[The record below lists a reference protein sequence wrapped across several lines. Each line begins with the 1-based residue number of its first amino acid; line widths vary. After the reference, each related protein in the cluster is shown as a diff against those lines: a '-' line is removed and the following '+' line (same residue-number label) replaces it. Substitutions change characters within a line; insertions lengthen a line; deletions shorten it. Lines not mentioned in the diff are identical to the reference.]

1 MKQTIVAAAC
11 VLVTG
16 MATLGCAK
24 DLGSTADLPTVASLD
39 LKRWEGPW
47 FELARI
53 PVPIGRDW
61 VNTVETYTPKG
72 DGTFSVVYEGRK
84 GSPQGPHRSLRQ
96 RLRIPD
102 PARPGEMQVSFLP
115 LVWLDYRL
123 IYMDE
128 DYRFMLVTGRSWNYL
143 WLMGRAPRPA
153 PEAYAKLVEKAAG
166 MGFDVS
172 RLERVPQD

>member
-1 MKQTIVAAAC
+1 MNHPIFASALL
-11 VLVTG
+11 LVSG

-24 DLGSTADLPTVASLD
+24 GPDATADLATVVNLD
-39 LKRWEGPW
+39 LKRWEGAW

-72 DGTFSVVYEGRK
+72 DGSYSVVYEGRR
-84 GSPQGPHRSLRQ
+84 GSPQGPRRSLVQ

-123 IYMDE
+123 IYMAE
-128 DYRFMLVTGRSWNYL
+128 DYRFMLVTGSTRNYL
-143 WLMGRAPRPA
+143 WLMGRDRKPLA
-153 PEAYAKLVEKAAG
+153 EDYASLLEKAAA

>member
-1 MKQTIVAAAC
+1 MRHPFAAA
-11 VLVTG
+11 VLALG
-16 MATLGCAK
+16 MVTLGCAK
-24 DLGSTADLPTVASLD
+24 DPGSTADLPTVAELD

-47 FELARI
+47 YELARI

-61 VNTVETYTPKG
+61 VDTVETYTPKG
-72 DGTFSVVYEGRK
+72 DGTYAVVYEGRK
-84 GSPQGPHRSLRQ
+84 GSSQGPRRSLRQ

-102 PARPGEMQVSFLP
+102 PARPGAMQVSFLP

-123 IYMDE
+123 IYMAE
-128 DYRFMLVTGRSWNYL
+128 DYRFMLVTGSSRNYL
-143 WLMGRAPRPA
+143 WVMGREAKPA
-153 PEAYAKLVEKAAG
+153 PEAYAKLVEKAAL

>member
-1 MKQTIVAAAC
+1 MQQLIIAVAV
-11 VLVTG
+11 VLVSG

-24 DLGSTADLPTVASLD
+24 APTSTADLPTVANLQ
-39 LKRWEGPW
+39 LERWAGPW
-47 FELARI
+47 YELARI

-61 VNTVETYTPKG
+61 VNTVETYTPKA
-72 DGTFSVVYEGRK
+72 DGTYAVVYEGRK
-84 GSPQGPHRSLRQ
+84 GSAQGPRKVLQQ

-128 DYRFMLVTGRSWNYL
+128 GYRFMLVTGSTRNYL
-143 WLMGRAPRPA
+143 WLMGRDPKPG
-153 PEAYAKLVEKAAG
+153 PEDYARLVARAAA
-166 MGFDVS
+166 MGFEVS
-172 RLERVPQD
+172 RLERVPQG

>member
-1 MKQTIVAAAC
+1 MHHLTVAFALA
-11 VLVTG
+11 LVSG

-24 DLGSTADLPTVASLD
+24 APDSTGNLPAVAKLE

-47 FELARI
+47 YELARI

-61 VNTVETYTPKG
+61 VNTLETYTPKG
-72 DGTFSVVYEGRK
+72 DGTYSVVYEGRK
-84 GSPQGPHRSLRQ
+84 GSPQGPRRSIRQ
-96 RLRIPD
+96 SLRIPD

-123 IYMDE
+123 IYMAE
-128 DYRFMLVTGRSWNYL
+128 DYRFMLVTGSSKNYL
-143 WLMGRAPRPA
+143 WLMGRESKPA
-153 PEAYAKLVEKAAG
+153 PEAYARLVEKAAA

>member
-1 MKQTIVAAAC
+1 MNHLIVAAAL
-11 VLVTG
+11 VLVSG

-24 DLGSTADLPTVASLD
+24 DPGSTADLPSVANLD

-47 FELARI
+47 YELARI

-61 VNTVETYTPKG
+61 ANTVETYTSKG
-72 DGTFSVVYEGRK
+72 DGSYSVVYEGSK
-84 GSPQGPHRSLRQ
+84 GSPQGAHRSLRQ

-123 IYMDE
+123 IYMDA
-128 DYRFMLVTGRSWNYL
+128 DYRFMLVIGSTRNYL
-143 WLMGRAPRPA
+143 WLMGRDRKPSA
-153 PEAYAKLVEKAAG
+153 EDYAKLLQKAAA
-166 MGFDVS
+166 MGFEVS